1 MKLKLMKELLD
12 KYEKVN
18 QLLDKELIEE
28 AIELIDKSALIIEQ
42 IQTLDN
48 QYESEEEHDVQ
59 VIKQQLLESNTLLV
73 KKFQELKNKRK
84 PELINMSQKVQ
95 ASQVYNNMRRNLY

>member
-1 MKLKLMKELLD
+1 MKELLE
-12 KYEKVN
+12 KYEEIN
-18 QLLDKELIEE
+18 QLLDQEMIEE
-28 AIELIDKSALIIEQ
+28 AVELIDKSSLVIKQ
-42 IQTLDN
+42 IQTLDEK
-48 QYESEEEHDVQ
+48 YSSESEQDVQ
-59 VIKQQLLESNTLLV
+59 LIKQQLLESNTLLV